1 MQDSQNLKD
10 LQVQLTK
17 FISRLEELERENK
30 YLKEHVMNQQYQL
43 MQNVKIIDTKY
54 QQMHRKYLKC
64 LYRYGI
70 SQSCLTSMISH
81 YNKLI
86 GAEKMDLKQCID
98 RFGVVYE
105 KDKIINEEEMKNII
119 KDRISKDSEEIQTLF
134 FPNKFYRNECLSEKD
149 SLQNTCTFQSL
160 QSQRCKMQSSL
171 QTNSELYTENSDETI
186 INNLTTQRYLE
197 KLQFDY
203 QNDQTLHYPKTFK
216 VERLLQQSN
225 RDPNTQILTDRSMR
239 MKQDRRAESK
249 AEQNHN
255 SRLDVKCSPQKQ
267 LNLSINEDRVKRF
280 DNHQENEVK
289 QQRRRSRAERLNLQP

>member
-30 YLKEHVMNQQYQL
+30 YLKEHVLNQQYQL
-43 MQNVKIIDTKY
+43 VQNVKIIDNKY

-70 SQSCLTSMISH
+70 SQSCLTSMISQ

-86 GAEKMDLKQCID
+86 GTEKMDLKQCID

-105 KDKIINEEEMKNII
+105 KDKIINEEEMKSII
-119 KDRISKDSEEIQTLF
+119 KERISKDSEEIQTLF

-149 SLQNTCTFQSL
+149 SLQACFNNQIKYLYIPIIAIATL
-160 QSQRCKMQSSL
+160 Q
-171 QTNSELYTENSDETI
+171 NLYTENSDETI

-239 MKQDRRAESK
+239 MKQERRAESR
-249 AEQNHN
+249 AEQTHN